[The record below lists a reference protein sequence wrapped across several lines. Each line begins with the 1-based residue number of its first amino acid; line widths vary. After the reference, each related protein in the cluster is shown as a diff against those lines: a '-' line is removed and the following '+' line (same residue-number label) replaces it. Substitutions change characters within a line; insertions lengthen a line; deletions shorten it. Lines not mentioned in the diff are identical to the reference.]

1 MLSFRTFIAE
11 EQTRGKGLT
20 VFDIDETLFKT
31 SAMIRVMKDGKLVKS
46 LDNQEYNSYKLK
58 DGETYDYGEFKSAET
73 FHNTS
78 IPIMKMIQKA
88 KTIIQNAVNAGSKV
102 IIVTARADFDD
113 KQKFLGT
120 FKKYGIDIDN
130 VYVERAGNLGLGSSA
145 KNKRFIFHK
154 YLRKGRFERVR
165 FFDDAM
171 SNITMF
177 KSLQKQY
184 PSISFEAYHV
194 KHDGSVKK
202 V

>member
-1 MLSFRTFIAE
+1 MLSFRSFIT

-20 VFDIDETLFKT
+20 IFDIDETLFQTK
-31 SAMIRVMKDGKLVKS
+31 ALVKVMKDGKVVRS
-46 LDNQEYNSYKLK
+46 LDNQEYNTYKLK
-58 DGETYDYGEFKSAET
+58 DGESYDYGEFRSAEV
-73 FHNTS
+73 FQNTS

-88 KTIIQNAVNAGSKV
+88 KAIIKNATASGSRV

-113 KQKFLGT
+113 KKKFLDT
-120 FKKYGIDIDN
+120 FRRYGVDIDK
-130 VYVERAGNLGLGSSA
+130 VYVERAGNLNLGSSA

-154 YLRKGRFERVR
+154 YLRKGAYERVR

-177 KSLQKQY
+177 KALAKQY
-184 PSISFEAYHV
+184 PDVSFEAYHV
-194 KHDGSVKK
+194 KHDGSIRK

>member
-1 MLSFRTFIAE
+1 MLSFRSFIT

-20 VFDIDETLFKT
+20 IFDIDETLFQTK
-31 SAMIRVMKDGKLVKS
+31 ALVKVMKDGKVVRS
-46 LDNQEYNSYKLK
+46 LDNQEYNTYKLK
-58 DGETYDYGEFKSAET
+58 DGESYDYGEFRSAEV
-73 FHNTS
+73 FQNTS

-88 KTIIQNAVNAGSKV
+88 RAIIKNATASGSRV

-113 KQKFLGT
+113 KKKFLDT
-120 FKKYGIDIDN
+120 FRRYGIDIDK
-130 VYVERAGNLGLGSSA
+130 VYVERSGNLNLGSSA

-154 YLRKGRFERVR
+154 YLRKGAYERVR

-177 KSLQKQY
+177 KALQKQY
-184 PSISFEAYHV
+184 PDVSFEAYHV
-194 KHDGSVKK
+194 KHDGSVRK

>member
-1 MLSFRTFIAE
+1 MLSFSSFIT

-20 VFDIDETLFKT
+20 IFDIDETLFQTK
-31 SAMIRVMKDGKLVKS
+31 ALVKVMKDGKLVLT
-46 LDNQEYNSYKLK
+46 LDNQEYNTYKLK
-58 DGETYDYGEFKSAET
+58 PGESYDYGEFRSAEV
-73 FHNTS
+73 FRNTS
-78 IPIMKMIQKA
+78 VPIMKMIEKA
-88 KTIIQNAVNAGSKV
+88 KAIIRNAVNAGSKV

-113 KQKFLGT
+113 KKKFLST
-120 FKKYGIDIDN
+120 FRRYGIDIDN

-154 YLRKGRFERVR
+154 YLRKGAYERVR

-177 KSLQKQY
+177 KALAKQY
-184 PSISFEAYHV
+184 PGTYFEAYHV
-194 KHDGSVKK
+194 KHDGSVRK